1 MAEKND
7 KKLKIQL
14 IKSPFGFH
22 KDQIGTVR
30 ALGLKR
36 ISQIREVSDTSVIRG
51 MIFKIKHLIKVL

>member
-14 IKSPFGFH
+14 IKSPFGFQ

-30 ALGLKR
+30 ALGLRK
-36 ISQIREVSDTSVIRG
+36 ISQIREVNDTPVIRG
-51 MIFKIKHLIKVL
+51 MIFKIKHLLKVL